1 MVRAKAQDILSWFD
15 INQYD
20 KLLDMTVV
28 SFIDDIQMR
37 GFLLYPG
44 DDTTEMM
51 TCSDMHES
59 RLDFIEGLKK
69 GHIGAYSAYLHSI
82 GEGNYK
88 ENQLPVIEDIT
99 NDLTVMKNGY
109 PIVIKDYFNK
119 NERYEKF
126 QYTEGIAC
134 TSFNVGDLISYYK
147 ALTRHEYIVD
157 KGKGLVEVQSTDTS
171 CPIVNVDYLNED
183 FQGEIVIKFNLEE
196 YSDDELV
203 TEFKELI
210 KYWRNEAGID
220 EPDRIGNR
228 VGLST
233 LKKLIT
239 YKVIPFIDLLI
250 WESAN
255 NKKISNEMLARVLFP
270 LTNLDSE
277 IMSGVQIK
285 DTIRPFVEKILHGD
299 FLREV
304 LFFIKKNEYLKDM
317 RFLDILK
324 ISEN

>member
-15 INQYD
+15 INRYD
-20 KLLDMTVV
+20 KLTDTTVN
-28 SFIDDIQMR
+28 SFIDDVGMR

-69 GHIGAYSAYLHSI
+69 GHVGAYTAYLHSI
-82 GEGNYK
+82 GEDDYEEK
-88 ENQLPVIEDIT
+88 PLPVVSGAPKDVTIM
-99 NDLTVMKNGY
+99 NHGY
-109 PIVIKDYFNK
+109 PIVVKDYFND
-119 NERYEKF
+119 ERYEGF
-126 QYTEGIAC
+126 QYTEGVAC

-157 KGKGLVEVQSTDTS
+157 KGKGLVEVQSTDAS
-171 CPIVNVDYLNED
+171 RPIVNVDYLSEN
-183 FQGEIVIKFNLEE
+183 FGGEVVIKFNLEE

-239 YKVIPFIDLLI
+239 YKVIPFVDLLI

-255 NKKISNEMLARVLFP
+255 NKKISNEMLARILFP

-317 RFLDILK
+317 RFSDILK
-324 ISEN
+324 LSEN